1 MCRSKDRSSLVR
13 SVIIIA
19 LYGMADAPT
28 SRIHLAPS
36 DLNFSLIFPYS
47 PMRLRG
53 AQPSTLLSFALN
65 GEVHNNPLGLKQREL
80 TTRACPGL

>member
-1 MCRSKDRSSLVR
+1 MCRSKDRSGLVR

-36 DLNFSLIFPYS
+36 DLNFGLMFPYS
-47 PMRLRG
+47 LMRLRG
-53 AQPSTLLSFALN
+53 AQQRTLPSFALN
-65 GEVHNNPLGLKQREL
+65 GGLRDNPLGLKQREL
-80 TTRACPGL
+80 TTRACLGL

>member
-1 MCRSKDRSSLVR
+1 MIAVAASGLVR

-36 DLNFSLIFPYS
+36 DLNFGLIFPYS

-53 AQPSTLLSFALN
+53 AQQSTLSRFALN
-65 GEVHNNPLGLKQREL
+65 RGVRDNPLGLKQRK
-80 TTRACPGL
+80 